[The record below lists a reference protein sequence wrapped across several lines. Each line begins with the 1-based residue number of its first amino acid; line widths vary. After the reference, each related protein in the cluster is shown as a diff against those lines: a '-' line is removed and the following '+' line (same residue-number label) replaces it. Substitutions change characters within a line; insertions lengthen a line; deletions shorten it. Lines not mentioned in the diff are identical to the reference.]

1 MIVLE
6 KQILQKGMNFHCIIL
21 TLFVSIFLNVKYFH
35 ENKFGFLLLDKMY
48 FFV

>member
-6 KQILQKGMNFHCIIL
+6 KQILQNEFHCIIL
-21 TLFVSIFLNVKYFH
+21 TSFVSIFLNVKYFH